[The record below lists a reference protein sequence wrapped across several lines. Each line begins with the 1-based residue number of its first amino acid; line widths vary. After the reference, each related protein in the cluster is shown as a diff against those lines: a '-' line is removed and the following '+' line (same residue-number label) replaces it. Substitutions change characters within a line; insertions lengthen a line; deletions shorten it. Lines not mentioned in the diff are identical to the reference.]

1 MLGSTPAQEHPRE
14 MTDSEIIAAL
24 AARSPLPS
32 VYAIISEF
40 HCGYQKARR
49 CLEAAIEKKVF
60 TMGDF

>member
-1 MLGSTPAQEHPRE
+1 